1 VLIAEDPTVIVKCRT
16 AIKVLFFCFNLCQ
29 SVKFDVFTVINI
41 HIISSSTLGT
51 GICSQANL
59 IIFICSA
66 NVFPEPIG
74 PRIICTGVSKAFKK
88 LKSTVY
94 KLDRDN
100 VGQYLIFDNI
110 EPNKTINLD
119 EFL

>member
-1 VLIAEDPTVIVKCRT
+1 LSVILPSHVFQQLAISTSFLNGTQDQNESEEHLIENDTT
-16 AIKVLFFCFNLCQ
+16 NIKVTMEKTQ
-29 SVKFDVFTVINI
+29 EKKVTI
-41 HIISSSTLGT
+41 
-51 GICSQANL
+51 
-59 IIFICSA
+59 
-66 NVFPEPIG
+66 
-74 PRIICTGVSKAFKK
+74 KAFKK

-119 EFL
+119 EYQ

>member
-1 VLIAEDPTVIVKCRT
+1 MLSKNMIVNR
-16 AIKVLFFCFNLCQ
+16 V
-29 SVKFDVFTVINI
+29 V
-41 HIISSSTLGT
+41 T
-51 GICSQANL
+51 GA
-59 IIFICSA
+59 
-66 NVFPEPIG
+66 G
-74 PRIICTGVSKAFKK
+74 KRIICIKEGKKKKVAEKIRFNKRISNMSHVHPIQEKKITIKAFKK